1 MAGLRIT
8 KNKWVKYDSK
18 WVDHDDDDDDDAND
32 DADVVVRMIFHR
44 VTIEISCQMDF
55 SEYPFDR
62 Y

>member
-18 WVDHDDDDDDDAND
+18 WVDHRDDDGDGD
-32 DADVVVRMIFHR
+32 VVRMIFHR